1 MQEPRTTNF
10 ISTGRF
16 RLASLGI
23 ALLINVAIIGSAIYY
38 QQQIT
43 TLSRWVVHTRGVSR
57 LLKDTQ
63 RLVIDAETGQR
74 GYALT
79 GQIGFTAPYQNAVT
93 EVPEKLATLQERTRD
108 NPTQQANLANL
119 KQIVD
124 QEMALLRQW
133 QDATRAGTTTPEEN
147 LHFAQ
152 SGKQLMDQS
161 RDLFS
166 AMVTLE
172 DDLYQ
177 TRLQNVSDA
186 IAYAR
191 IFLIAGAAL
200 SITLISAIFILMQRE
215 MIERR
220 RSQESL
226 SVTLGSIG
234 DGVIA
239 TDKAGIITKFNRAA
253 EQMSEWSAAEA
264 IGRPIGEVFKI
275 INELTREP
283 AVIPVAQVL
292 ATGKIVGLANHTILI
307 TRNGNEL
314 AIADSCAPIYGLT
327 DAPLGAVLVFRDAT
341 DERKLDLALRTM
353 NQMLEQRVEH
363 GTSALRQSEERFNA
377 FMDAT
382 PVIAWVKDEQG
393 RYQYMNRACLR
404 TFGMENEDWLGRSD
418 FDLTSPEHAEAW
430 CRNDRTVLSTNQPVE
445 ALEEVTTPGG
455 QALVLQSI
463 RFPFRGID
471 GERCV
476 GGAAIDIT
484 HQKRSEMQ
492 LRQAQKMEAVG
503 QLTGGIAHDFNNLL
517 AVIIGNLDY
526 VTEKLPANDTSRLPI
541 DESLTAALRG
551 AELTRQLLAFSRQ
564 RPMQAKRLDV
574 SPLVEELARLMKR
587 TLGEAVT
594 IKVAI
599 QDGLWTTSTDPS
611 MLESALMNLAV
622 NARDAMPNGGTL
634 LIQAENCEVDADYTS
649 LNPDIQIG
657 EYVRLSVSDTGIGM
671 SSEILARALEPF
683 FTTKPVGKGTGL
695 GLSMVHG
702 FAKQSGGALTVYSEV
717 GHGTKVSL
725 YLPRATPAE
734 RVASEPSPAALVT
747 GAGEIILVVEDNP
760 AVLSLVERQ
769 LVELGYQVI
778 TATDGPSALAILL
791 ANPRIDLLFT
801 DVVMP
806 GGMSGTDLAREARHH
821 RPDLRVLYSSG
832 FPRDAGRQ
840 FDGKVTD
847 MLLSKP
853 YRRVD
858 LAHKIREVLNA

>member
-1 MQEPRTTNF
+1 LPAKRAAKL

-23 ALLINVAIIGSAIYY
+23 ALLINVTIIGSAIYY

-43 TLSRWVVHTRGVSR
+43 TLSNSVVHTRGVSR

-63 RLVIDAETGQR
+63 RLLIDAETGQR

-79 GQIGFTAPYQNAVT
+79 GREEFTEPYQNAT
-93 EVPEKLATLQERTRD
+93 TQVPDKLAALQEKIHD
-108 NPTQQANLANL
+108 DPAQQANLGNL
-119 KQIVD
+119 KQIAE
-124 QEMALLRQW
+124 QELALLRQW
-133 QDATRAGTTTPEEN
+133 QEATKAGTANAETN

-152 SGKQLMDQS
+152 SGKLLMDQS
-161 RDLFS
+161 RDLFTT
-166 AMVTLE
+166 MVGLE
-172 DDLYQ
+172 DSLYQ
-177 TRLQNVSDA
+177 TRLERVAGA
-186 IAYAR
+186 IANAR
-191 IFLIAGAAL
+191 GFLIAGAAI
-200 SITLISAIFILMQRE
+200 SIALIIAIFILMQRE
-215 MIERR
+215 MLERR
-220 RSQESL
+220 RNQESL

-253 EQMSEWSAAEA
+253 EQMSEWPATEA

-275 INELTREP
+275 VNELTREP

-292 ATGKIVGLANHTILI
+292 ATGKVVGLANHTILI
-307 TRNGNEL
+307 TRTGQEL
-314 AIADSCAPIYGLT
+314 AIADSCAPIHGLS
-327 DAPLGAVLVFRDAT
+327 DVPLGAVLVFRDAT
-341 DERKLDLALRTM
+341 DERKLGLALRTM

-363 GTSALRQSEERFNA
+363 GTTALRQSEERFNA

-382 PVIAWVKDEQG
+382 PVIAWVKDEHG
-393 RYQYMNRACLR
+393 RYQYMNRACTR
-404 TFGMENEDWLGRSD
+404 VFGMGDRSWLGRSD
-418 FDLTSPEHAEAW
+418 FDLSSPEHAEAW
-430 CRNDRTVLSTNQPVE
+430 CRNDRAVLAANRPVE
-445 ALEEVTTPGG
+445 ALEEVIAPDG

-463 RFPFRGID
+463 RFPFRGVD

-484 HQKRSEMQ
+484 HQKRAETQ

-526 VTEKLPANDTSRLPI
+526 VTDKMPANDVSRPPI

-564 RPMQAKRLDV
+564 RPLQAKLLEV
-574 SPLVEELARLMKR
+574 APLVEELAKLMRR
-587 TLGEAVT
+587 TLGEAITV
-594 IKVAI
+594 KVSI
-599 QDGLWTTSTDPS
+599 QDGLWSANTDPS

-622 NARDAMPNGGTL
+622 NARDAMPDGGAL
-634 LIQAENCEVDADYTS
+634 LMQAENCEIDADYSS
-649 LNPDIQIG
+649 LNPELQTGDYI
-657 EYVRLSVSDTGIGM
+657 RLSVSDTGTGM
-671 SSEILARALEPF
+671 PPEVLARAFDPF

-702 FAKQSGGALTVYSEV
+702 FAKQSGGAVTVYSEV

-725 YLPRATPAE
+725 YLPRAEPAE
-734 RVASEPSPAALVT
+734 RVAGEAPSAILVSGT
-747 GAGEIILVVEDNP
+747 GEKILVVEDNA
-760 AVLSLVERQ
+760 AVLKLAQRQ

-778 TATDGPSALAILL
+778 TATDGPSALTALL
-791 ANPRIDLLFT
+791 GDPEIDLLFT

-806 GGMSGTDLAREARHH
+806 GGMSGTDLVREARRH
-821 RPDLRVLYSSG
+821 RPDLRVLYASG

-847 MLLSKP
+847 LLLSKP